1 MKKIHFLAL
10 FFLMSFASIAQESFV
25 VFFDSDKFELKKSE
39 QQRLEQFINQ
49 NPEVKIVAINGF
61 TDEDGSYGY
70 NDTLAAKR
78 VERVFSQIKGRL
90 KIREDFKALSFG
102 KMHEQSKIKAENR
115 RVTVYFIQAAD
126 IPREDEILGIK
137 KPIAKEPRQMPVY
150 ATKIVID
157 NPDGTR
163 SDLLLDVDFMEKIT
177 VAKPGEKFKLDNLN
191 FHLNTFAVTKDS
203 RTKMYEL
210 LEVMKQNPQMVI
222 QIQGHICCMQN
233 DRTDLSTQRAKA
245 ITRFLE
251 MNGIADE
258 RVTFKG
264 FGVSQPIHKI
274 PEKTDDE
281 RAANRRVE
289 IEIISN

>member
-1 MKKIHFLAL
+1 MKKLYFL
-10 FFLMSFASIAQESFV
+10 FTFLLMNLVSTAQESFA
-25 VFFDSDKFELKKSE
+25 VFFDSDKFDLKKTE
-39 QQRLEQFINQ
+39 QLRLENFINQ

-70 NDTLAAKR
+70 NDTLAARR

-102 KMHEQSKIKAENR
+102 KQHEHSKIKAENR
-115 RVTVYFIQAAD
+115 RVTVYYIQAAD

-137 KPIAKEPRQMPVY
+137 KTASNEPRQMPVY

-157 NPDGTR
+157 NPDGSRT
-163 SDLLLDVDFMEKIT
+163 DLILDVDFMEKIT
-177 VAKPGEKFKLDNLN
+177 LAKPGEKFKLENLN
-191 FHLNTFAVTKDS
+191 FHLNTFAVTKES

-210 LEVMKQNPQMVI
+210 LEVMKQNPQMSI
-222 QIQGHICCMQN
+222 QIQGHICCMQS

-245 ITRFLE
+245 VTRFLE
-251 MNGIADE
+251 LNGIADS
-258 RVTFKG
+258 RVTYKG
-264 FGVSQPIHKI
+264 FGVSKPIHKI
-274 PEKTDDE
+274 PEKSDEE

-289 IEIISN
+289 IEIIAN